1 MWKSSSTCIKM
12 ASAPRHHECITTA
25 VATVTSDVDGS
36 ARLLHLAN
44 WRLVDGRLLELLAEG
59 RIVTG
64 SNVDLAG
71 ALAAG
76 EACRRA
82 RNRTRRLRI
91 FVQRQPVGTPSF
103 GCCCKIA
110 RLLKNSFHEI
120 RRNKVASGCP
130 INDVPIFLDIF
141 YPPNFR
147 CFEESRVLNSHS
159 PITFIDRVLGI
170 VV

>member
-1 MWKSSSTCIKM
+1 MR
-12 ASAPRHHECITTA
+12 ASPRRWRQLR
-25 VATVTSDVDGS
+25 ATLTVPQGFFVSPIGVLSMEG
-36 ARLLHLAN
+36 
-44 WRLVDGRLLELLAEG
+44 LLELSAEG

-76 EACRRA
+76 GACRRA
-82 RNRTRRLRI
+82 RNRTRQLRI

-110 RLLKNSFHEI
+110 WLLKNSFHEI

-141 YPPNFR
+141 YPPIFR
-147 CFEESRVLNSHS
+147 CFEESRALNSHS
-159 PITFIDRVLGI
+159 PITFIDQVLGI